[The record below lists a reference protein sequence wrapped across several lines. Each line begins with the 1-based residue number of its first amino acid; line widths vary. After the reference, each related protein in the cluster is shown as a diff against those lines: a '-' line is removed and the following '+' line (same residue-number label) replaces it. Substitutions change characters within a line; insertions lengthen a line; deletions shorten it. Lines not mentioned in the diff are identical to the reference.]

1 MSQWHSQLP
10 HEPIMVLLDHLVPQ
24 VKDLCTTQALTSD
37 AQVLDFLRGI
47 TLVGILPHPRPIF
60 IRKFRWGEALVIWF
74 RSMLWGQAY
83 VSSISDYS
91 PWSGTQVKLFQ
102 IKQQVTAN
110 TASNPNAPPPSM
122 DATSN
127 QPTTTSQQ

>member
-1 MSQWHSQLP
+1 
-10 HEPIMVLLDHLVPQ
+10 MVLLEHLMPQ
-24 VKDLCTTQALTSD
+24 VKDLCTTQSLTSD

-47 TLVGILPHPRPIF
+47 TLVGILPHPQPIF

-102 IKQQVTAN
+102 IKQQLTAN
-110 TASNPNAPPPSM
+110 TAAANSNNAPPPPPM
-122 DATSN
+122 DATST
-127 QPTTTSQQ
+127 QPTAATTPQQ